1 MGGRLRG
8 TFKHAR
14 AFTRVRGYNAV
25 METFTAGL
33 IAIFPPIAVGVL
45 FYFVMRAIFRADRH
59 ERQVMEQMEAE
70 YAREQAARAKERDNH
85 ENNAQPK

>member
-1 MGGRLRG
+1 M
-8 TFKHAR
+8 AR
-14 AFTRVRGYNAV
+14 YNAH

-70 YAREQAARAKERDNH
+70 YQRTQAERAPNTTNHASQPAKE
-85 ENNAQPK
+85 